1 MAPIPV
7 VLEMINKKCLPILLF
22 ELEACPLSKS
32 DKSSL
37 EFILNRLMMKMF
49 NTGNMD
55 VVNDCAYYFHI
66 EPISVRLSRNATK
79 FMRRFSAS
87 ENIYC
92 QVSAGLACND

>member
-1 MAPIPV
+1 MFTNPPFWFGSI
-7 VLEMINKKCLPILLF
+7 
-22 ELEACPLSKS
+22 CPLNKS

-55 VVNDCAYYFHI
+55 VVNECAYYFHI
-66 EPISVRLSRNATK
+66 EPISVRLLRNTSK

-92 QVSAGLACND
+92 QASVGIACND